1 MGSKSII
8 SLAKEIEWLE
18 QDAVL
23 EQGACGII
31 TVRGDGYVQEGK
43 WQPACFVPELL
54 QLAQKE
60 AFLFWGNL
68 QS

>member
-1 MGSKSII
+1 M
-8 SLAKEIEWLE
+8 
-18 QDAVL
+18 L
-23 EQGACGII
+23 EQGVCGVI

-68 QS
+68 QG